1 MRLISF
7 AVISLLAIT
16 VSAHKPKRSSS
27 VKYARQHDQ
36 DLVQKKIQ
44 ELTEAYQEQQEVIF
58 KIGELEEM
66 EQEELGARV
75 KMEGLANRLTEEH
88 LLGDEKR
95 NLKKLYASAEEGWKK
110 IYDALILKQ
119 RQLKDVKQQRD
130 NTEIKLFTLEENQK
144 QMDKYNA
151 ENRDQMQVSPG
162 TCYNKK
168 ILARQSIEACRD
180 AENLLAASFD
190 IENDISKPTEVM
202 FKSKGPEESVFGQTR
217 EEFVDSRNKHVDK
230 MEFMQ
235 RYCTHT
241 KELQI
246 TLGWQPLSSRVG
258 EVFKSFR
265 ENL

>member
-1 MRLISF
+1 MKLISF

-36 DLVQKKIQ
+36 DLVQEKIQ
-44 ELTEAYQEQQEVIF
+44 ELTEAYQQQEVIF
-58 KIGELEEM
+58 NIGGLEEM
-66 EQEELGARV
+66 EQEELGARIGR
-75 KMEGLANRLTEEH
+75 K
-88 LLGDEKR
+88 
-95 NLKKLYASAEEGWKK
+95 
-110 IYDALILKQ
+110 YDALILKQ

-130 NTEIKLFTLEENQK
+130 NTEIKLFTLNENQK
-144 QMDKYNA
+144 QMDEYNS

-168 ILARQSIEACRD
+168 ILEKQSIEACRD

-190 IENDISKPTEVM
+190 IENDISKLTEIM